1 MKKLS
6 LALLHN
12 QDLQILLI
20 LAGLAIAL
28 GTVGLGNVPLRDF
41 DEGYYATVA
50 QDMLRQGNWLFPTY
64 QGQPFWLKPPLI
76 MWLMEMSYWG
86 LGISE
91 FSSRLPTALLSAL
104 AVPLIYAVGR
114 EIFAHRSTALYGSLV
129 YLTLLPMMRHGRLAM
144 LDGMINSFLLFSLW
158 CSLRSRTAPRW
169 AMGIGIGL
177 GLIALAKGVLA
188 LAFVAIL
195 GVFLGWEGGW
205 KRLCN
210 PSLLW
215 GMLLGFLPITVWY
228 GLQISQYGQEF
239 IDIHFKAQSIDRIS
253 SSVEGNRG
261 NIAFY
266 WAELGKYTVPWLFF
280 FPQGIGLAFKNR
292 RETWGKL
299 ILSFTV
305 LYFTLISAMGTKLPW
320 YIIPFYP
327 FFALAVG
334 FYLDRLRQSSQ
345 PYPKYL
351 AFLLGLCGLIGLG
364 GAVYFGSQ
372 GQILLAV
379 MALVLAVTMAMTVG
393 LLRYRNAKFIA
404 TMFVGLYLMLGLFF
418 LSPLWNW
425 EVNENFAVK
434 PVGALL
440 RSQTPLGTIIYTSF
454 AYGRPSL
461 DFYSDRQVIEADR
474 SRLKEL
480 SQKTNYLLLE
490 PAAIEH
496 LSLPSYRILGKAG
509 DFTLVL
515 TQPHSKNTGKI
526 ETKIETKN

>member
-1 MKKLS
+1 
-6 LALLHN
+6 
-12 QDLQILLI
+12 
-20 LAGLAIAL
+20 
-28 GTVGLGNVPLRDF
+28 
-41 DEGYYATVA
+41 
-50 QDMLRQGNWLFPTY
+50 
-64 QGQPFWLKPPLI
+64 
-76 MWLMEMSYWG
+76 
-86 LGISE
+86 
-91 FSSRLPTALLSAL
+91 
-104 AVPLIYAVGR
+104 
-114 EIFAHRSTALYGSLV
+114 
-129 YLTLLPMMRHGRLAM
+129 MMRHGRLAM
-144 LDGMINSFLLFSLW
+144 LDGMINGFLLFSIW

-169 AMGIGIGL
+169 AVGIGIGL

-188 LAFVAIL
+188 LAFAAIL

-215 GMLLGFLPITVWY
+215 GMFLGFLPITAWY

-266 WAELGKYTVPWLFF
+266 LAELGKYTVPWLFF

-299 ILSFTV
+299 ILSFSV

-327 FFALAVG
+327 FFALSVG
-334 FYLDRLRQSSQ
+334 VYLDRLRQSQ
-345 PYPKYL
+345 TYPKYL
-351 AFLLGLCGLIGLG
+351 AFLLGLIGLIGLG
-364 GAVYFGSQ
+364 GSLYFVSQ
-372 GQILLAV
+372 GQILLAG

-393 LLRYRNAKFIA
+393 LLRDKSAKFIA

-425 EVNENFAVK
+425 EINEKFAVK

-440 RSQTPLGTIIYTSF
+440 RSQTPLGTIIYTTF

-480 SQKTNYLLLE
+480 SQTANYLLLE
-490 PAAIEH
+490 PAAIAH
-496 LSLPSYRILGKAG
+496 LPLQS
-509 DFTLVL
+509 
-515 TQPHSKNTGKI
+515 
-526 ETKIETKN
+526 